1 MNQPLAKLL
10 ASSVL
15 VALFSTYGCDGDD
28 DDSGSGGTGGSAPR
42 GGRAGTAGKAGASG
56 KSGSAGQGGTAGAIG
71 RGGSSGS
78 GGATGRGGGGE
89 GGNAGGTSEG
99 GNAGAVEAGNG
110 GAGEP
115 SDAEALLARGAYLVN
130 HVAACG
136 DCHTP
141 RKSDGTPDA
150 SRFLGGNPTFIDLVP
165 ADDAVGLIPTPNL
178 TPHASGLRDWSDAQI
193 KNAFLNGVDDE
204 GEPLFPIMP
213 YAELHNMSDYD
224 ANAIVAYLR
233 SLAPVAATI
242 PERQTLPTP
251 LTAPASPIPEAS
263 IPVTTLPTSSQNYG
277 RAQHGRYLAGNIG
290 VCMECHSP
298 ESAAGTAVPLDIA
311 RLFAGGRV
319 FASADLGL
327 PVPPYPAQI
336 VTPNL
341 TPDATG
347 SGTLSVEDIVRA
359 IRSGIDADGNRLC
372 PPMPAG
378 PMMAFAGITEDDAM
392 DIAVYLKSIAPV
404 ATTGITECTPPEEGG
419 GGASGA
425 AGNGSG
431 GI

>member
-10 ASSVL
+10 ASSVILAL
-15 VALFSTYGCDGDD
+15 VSAYGCNGDD
-28 DDSGSGGTGGSAPR
+28 DDSGTGGSGTR
-42 GGRAGTAGKAGASG
+42 GGRGGTAGKAGASG
-56 KSGSAGQGGTAGAIG
+56 KSGSAGRGGTAGAAG
-71 RGGSSGS
+71 RGGATGS
-78 GGATGRGGGGE
+78 GGASGDGR

-99 GNAGAVEAGNG
+99 GNAGAPEGGTLA
-110 GAGEP
+110 GAGRP
-115 SDAEALLARGAYLVN
+115 SDEEELLARGAYLVN

-141 RKSDGTPDA
+141 RNADGTPDT

-213 YAELHNMSDYD
+213 YAELHNMADYD

-233 SLAPVAATI
+233 SVAPVAATI

-251 LTAPASPIPEAS
+251 LTAPASPVPEAS
-263 IPVTTLPTSSQNYG
+263 IPETTLPASNQNYG

-319 FASADLGL
+319 FAAADLGL
-327 PVPPYPAQI
+327 SVPPFPPQI
-336 VTPNL
+336 VTTNL

-347 SGTLSVEDIVRA
+347 SGTLSVTDIVRA

-378 PMMAFAGITEDDAM
+378 PMMAFAGITEDDAV
-392 DIAVYLKSIAPV
+392 DIAIYLKSIAPV

-419 GGASGA
+419 GGASGS

-431 GI
+431 GS